1 MIWIIVWVNF
11 SIHHIPIPRHTLES
25 GPGPGSSE
33 KVNPGTLEKAG
44 GSKFTIMVKNS
55 FLINFRVLIL
65 NATTAFFKF
74 WPKST
79 QVMHFWSKTYKKVLE
94 ICKICR
100 KKCNFFFLAQNF
112 AFWQNSRVLISN
124 MTIVIFSNSSPKLPK
139 VTIWVR
145 NLIFFI

>member
-1 MIWIIVWVNF
+1 MAIVSMHFLQNFSKVQCFSDKNMDLFFETKSLFQYLIYVTAMAMIWIIVWVNF

-65 NATTAFFKF
+65 NATTAFF
-74 WPKST
+74 
-79 QVMHFWSKTYKKVLE
+79 Q
-94 ICKICR
+94 I
-100 KKCNFFFLAQNF
+100 LA
-112 AFWQNSRVLISN
+112 
-124 MTIVIFSNSSPKLPK
+124 
-139 VTIWVR
+139 
-145 NLIFFI
+145 